1 MLISTRLH
9 GMIDYTVALTL
20 GGLAACP
27 AVPGPVRRVL
37 GAAGAFH
44 AGYAV
49 ATDYEGGARAGISMQ
64 QHLALDALGGAALV
78 GAGLLMRRQ
87 STAARAG
94 LVAAG
99 LAELAVVSVSSCHP
113 RSGPGT
119 GFGAVGRLL
128 DPEARWAARASY
140 PPLDVPKPVAE
151 DVFIVDSQMS
161 GAMGSVLPVRMT
173 VLRLPDGGLLLH
185 SPTRYSIA
193 LKQALDAIGPVRHL
207 VAPNLAHWL
216 FLKDW
221 QAACPDATTW
231 AAPGLRGRKQVRE
244 AGLRLDR
251 EMTGAEQD
259 AWGGTVELVMVP
271 GGLGFHE
278 TALFHHPSQTLLLT
292 DLVMN
297 LEARKVPALLRPVLR
312 LFGMTDGMPPP
323 YLRAV
328 VKLRREEARRA
339 ARHLVSLQPRRVV
352 FAHGQWFE
360 HDGTGAL
367 RRALR
372 WLLPY
377 SAIQNLEKR

>member
-9 GMIDYTVALTL
+9 GMIDYTVALML

-27 AVPGPVRRVL
+27 AVPVSIRRLL

-49 ATDYEGGARAGISMQ
+49 VTDYEGGAKAGIGMR

-99 LAELAVVSVSSCHP
+99 LAELAVVSVSSSQP
-113 RSGPGT
+113 RSGPGL
-119 GFGAVGRLL
+119 GFGPVGRLL
-128 DPEARWAARASY
+128 DPEARWAERASY

-151 DVFIVDSQMS
+151 GVFIVDSQLS
-161 GAMGSVLPVRMT
+161 GTMGSVLPVRMT

-207 VAPNLAHWL
+207 VAPNLAHWM

-221 QAACPDATTW
+221 QTAYPDATTW
-231 AAPGLRGRKQVRE
+231 AAPGLRDRKQVRQSS
-244 AGLRLDR
+244 LRLDR
-251 EMTGAEQD
+251 ELTGEAPA
-259 AWGGTVELVMVP
+259 AWGGEVELVMVP
-271 GGLGFHE
+271 GGLDFYE
-278 TALFHHPSQTLLLT
+278 TALFHQPSRTLLLT

-297 LEARKVPALLRPVLR
+297 LEEQKVPLLLRPLAW

-328 VKLRREEARRA
+328 VKLRREAAASA
-339 ARHLVSLQPRRVV
+339 ARYLVSLQPERVI

-360 HDGTGAL
+360 QNATSAL
-367 RRALR
+367 RQALR
-372 WLLPY
+372 WLLP
-377 SAIQNLEKR
+377 

>member
-9 GMIDYTVALTL
+9 GMIDYAVALTL

-27 AVPGPVRRVL
+27 AVPGRIRGLL
-37 GAAGAFH
+37 GAAGALH

-49 ATDYEGGARAGISMQ
+49 ATDYEGGARPVISMP
-64 QHLALDALGGAALV
+64 QHLALDTLGGAALI
-78 GAGLLMRRQ
+78 GAGVLMRRQ

-99 LAELAVVSVSSCHP
+99 LLELAVVSASSSRP
-113 RSGPGT
+113 RGGPGT

-128 DPEARWAARASY
+128 DPEARWATRASY

-193 LKQALDAIGPVRHL
+193 LKRALEAIGPVRHL
-207 VAPNLAHWL
+207 VAPNLAHWV

-231 AAPGLRGRKQVRE
+231 AAPGLRGRKQVRD
-244 AGLRLDR
+244 AGLRLDG
-251 EMTGAEQD
+251 ELGGTEPA

-278 TALFHHPSQTLLLT
+278 CALFHHPSRTLLLT

-312 LFGMTDGMPPP
+312 AFGMTDGMPPP

-328 VKLRREEARRA
+328 VKLRRGEASRA
-339 ARHLVSLQPRRVV
+339 ARHLVSLRPDRVV

-360 HDGTGAL
+360 RNATGAL

-372 WLLPY
+372 WLLP
-377 SAIQNLEKR
+377 